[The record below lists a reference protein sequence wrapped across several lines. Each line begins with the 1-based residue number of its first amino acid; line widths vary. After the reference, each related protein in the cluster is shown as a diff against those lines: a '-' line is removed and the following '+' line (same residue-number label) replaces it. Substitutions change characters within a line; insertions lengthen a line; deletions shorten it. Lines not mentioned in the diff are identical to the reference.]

1 LFPSCDVAI
10 FPSVVAEA
18 GPLVFLEAMA
28 SGCFP
33 MGAYH
38 AGMAASID
46 SVAGSIPDHVLELM
60 RLRVDEKYIVADI
73 VANVQRALNIDE
85 DSKAALRKIAVEK
98 YDWQTVSKRLADN
111 LVQGDVE
118 R

>member
-1 LFPSCDVAI
+1 MAL

-33 MGAYH
+33 VGTYF

-46 SVAGSIPDHVLELM
+46 SVAGSIPADVSEWMKLNADENETVRDIIFKTKSALTVEY
-60 RLRVDEKYIVADI
+60 RYKKTLREIT
-73 VANVQRALNIDE
+73 
-85 DSKAALRKIAVEK
+85 VEK
-98 YDWQTVSKRLADN
+98 YDWQNISKRLADD
-111 LVQGDVE
+111 LYSLI
-118 R
+118 